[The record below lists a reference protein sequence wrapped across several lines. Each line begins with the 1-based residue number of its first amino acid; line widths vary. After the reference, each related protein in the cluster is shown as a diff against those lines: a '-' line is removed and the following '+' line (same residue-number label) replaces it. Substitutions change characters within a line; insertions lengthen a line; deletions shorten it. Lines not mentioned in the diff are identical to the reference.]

1 LVLSF
6 EPADLGADPGLLMDR
21 ELPGPIAASDNIWT
35 DAGMNDSPTESSS
48 KPVPTDV
55 WFAVRVLAFCF
66 GVCVVVNVV
75 AALRTGFDA
84 NLWWIDLRFLPAA
97 VRSIL
102 TASLGTLLIGAALR
116 PEMRR
121 PRRIVTL
128 AVILPFAA
136 AAVIDAIRFWTLWA
150 DDSIRATSPVPVS
163 LVVVLVLGVVAW
175 GLRRSR
181 PEPRSSRLAL
191 AGAVALAFVVGVPL
205 LQIVAFGTTDYRRPA
220 DAIVVFGAKV
230 RDDGTAS
237 TVLRERVIRA
247 SELYRAGLAGTVVM
261 TGGIEPTGFDE
272 TVVMRDLAVT
282 QGVPA
287 EAIVLDRQGVT
298 TDASVERTAQI
309 LRERGL
315 STVLAVSQ
323 PYHLPRIKLAYARAG
338 LGVWTVPADVTL
350 VPGTARLVAREIP
363 AFWLYYLRAVAG

>member
-1 LVLSF
+1 
-6 EPADLGADPGLLMDR
+6 
-21 ELPGPIAASDNIWT
+21 
-35 DAGMNDSPTESSS
+35 MNDSTTESSS
-48 KPVPTDV
+48 ASSRDV

-66 GVCVVVNVV
+66 GVCVVVNVF
-75 AALRTGFDA
+75 ASLRTGFDA
-84 NLWWIDLRFLPAA
+84 NLWWIDLRFLAA
-97 VRSIL
+97 AGRSIL
-102 TASLGTLLIGAALR
+102 TALLGALLIAAAVR
-116 PEMRR
+116 PGMDR

-128 AVILPFAA
+128 AVILLFAMVA
-136 AAVIDAIRFWTLWA
+136 LIDAIRFWTLLA
-150 DDSIRATSPVPVS
+150 DDSIRAASPVPVS
-163 LVVVLVLGVVAW
+163 VVVALVLGVVAW
-175 GLRRSR
+175 ALRRPR

-191 AGAVALAFVVGVPL
+191 AGAVALAFLVGAPL
-205 LQIVAFGTTDYRRPA
+205 LQIVSFGTTDYRRPA

-237 TVLRERVIRA
+237 IVLRERVKRA

-272 TVVMRDLAVT
+272 AVVMRDLAVT

-287 EAIVLDRQGVT
+287 EVIVLDRLGVT
-298 TDASVERTAQI
+298 TDASVERTAEI

-323 PYHLPRIKLAYARAG
+323 PYHLPRIKLAYATAG
-338 LGVWTVPADVTL
+338 LDVWTVPADVRL
-350 VPGTARLVAREIP
+350 VPDTVRLVAREIP